1 MNEMRRPHSLF
12 FPLLLVTAGV
22 FFLLANLG
30 IIQNTIWGIMAIY
43 WPLIF
48 VIGGLD
54 GLYQHENWVGPL
66 VGIGLG
72 TVLGTLV
79 QSSATTVMLVGFI
92 NAGLMTLAE
101 SVPPHAWGQSR
112 YHDFH
117 ATDLV
122 QDR

>member
-1 MNEMRRPHSLF
+1 MPVRE
-12 FPLLLVTAGV
+12 V
-22 FFLLANLG
+22 FFLTFAVL
-30 IIQNTIWGIMAIY
+30 
-43 WPLIF
+43 
-48 VIGGLD
+48 GGLALFITGMNIMTD
-54 GLYQHENWVGPL
+54 GLRAAAGSRLRTLLSATTHNRL
-66 VGIGLG
+66 ASIGLG